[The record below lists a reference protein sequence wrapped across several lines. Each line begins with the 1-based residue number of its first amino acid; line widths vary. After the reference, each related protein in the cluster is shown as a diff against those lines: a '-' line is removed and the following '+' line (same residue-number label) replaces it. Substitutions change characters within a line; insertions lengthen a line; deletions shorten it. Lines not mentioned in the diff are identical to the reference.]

1 MANMSDEASTA
12 TASSAASLTTEG
24 GPLYR
29 WLSQTHGTLFSVYC
43 IAAAFGTYFC
53 MYAFR
58 KPFTAGT
65 FEGLS
70 YRDIELKT
78 ILITSQVAGYTL
90 SKFIGIKVVSEV
102 RPAYRA
108 FGVFVLLAI
117 AELALLLFA
126 ITPAPWNAAWLFVNG
141 LPLGIVF
148 GLVLSF
154 LEGRRFTE
162 ALSAGLCA
170 SFIVSS
176 GIVKSIGTWLVQV
189 HGVSEFWMPSLVGLM
204 FFPPALLFIW
214 MLRQIPPPN
223 AQDVVLRSERQ
234 PMNREQ
240 RMSMFWRHRWALS
253 GLVLVY
259 VLLTVGRS
267 IRDDFAVEIW
277 QKLGYEEKPSIFA
290 SSETLVMFGVVFVNG
305 LAICIRSNRNAL
317 LGSLGLLIG
326 GFLTVISSLLL
337 YQGDWIGA
345 FPFMVLVGLGTY
357 VPYVA
362 FHTTIFERFI
372 AAFRE
377 PGNIGYLMY
386 LADAMGYLGF
396 VGLLIFRNLSKGE
409 IDYLQLFT
417 TASYVMAFVCTI
429 IASMLLVNYAIKL
442 PKQDGNTLAPPAS
455 LPDRVD

>member
-1 MANMSDEASTA
+1 MLETPQDP
-12 TASSAASLTTEG
+12 TASRSTGAVQ
-24 GPLYR
+24 R
-29 WLSQTHGTLFSVYC
+29 WLSGASGPVFSAYC

-90 SKFIGIKVVSEV
+90 SKFIGIKVVSEI
-102 RPAYRA
+102 RPALRA
-108 FGVFVLLAI
+108 LGVLLLLAI
-117 AELALLLFA
+117 AEAALLGFA
-126 ITPAPWNAAWLFVNG
+126 VTPAPWNAAFLFING

-176 GIVKSIGTWLVQV
+176 GVVKSIGTWLVQT
-189 HGVSEFWMPSLVGLM
+189 HGVSEFWMPSLVGLI
-204 FFPPALLFIW
+204 FFPPALVFIW

-234 PMNREQ
+234 PMNRAQ
-240 RMSMFWRHRWALS
+240 RMSLFWRHRYALT
-253 GLVLVY
+253 GLVVVY

-277 QKLGYEEKPSIFA
+277 QQLGYPETPSIFA
-290 SSETLVMFGVVFVNG
+290 RSETLVMFGVVAING
-305 LAICIRSNRNAL
+305 LAICIRSNRSAL
-317 LGSLGLLIG
+317 LGSLALLIA
-326 GFLTVISSLLL
+326 GFATVLASFLL
-337 YQGDWIGA
+337 YQGEAISA
-345 FPFMVLVGLGTY
+345 FAFMVMVGLGTY

-377 PGNIGYLMY
+377 AGNIGFLMY

-396 VGLLIFRNLSKGE
+396 VGLLIYRNLAGDE
-409 IDYLQLFT
+409 VDYFKLFT
-417 TASYVMAFVCTI
+417 TASYVMAVASTI
-429 IASMLLVNYAIKL
+429 IISMLLVNYSWKL
-442 PKQDGNTLAPPAS
+442 PRREKVVFGPPAA
-455 LPDRVD
+455 LPDRVE